1 MRLSLGADSRAIA
14 SALQSS
20 SKAMRGRRGRRLA
33 TQSFEVSCRKRDD
46 AHTLV
51 SLHEMV
57 RDQDP
62 EVSKKHIVE
71 EGDTIYTV

>member
-1 MRLSLGADSRAIA
+1 
-14 SALQSS
+14 
-20 SKAMRGRRGRRLA
+20 MRGRRGRRLA